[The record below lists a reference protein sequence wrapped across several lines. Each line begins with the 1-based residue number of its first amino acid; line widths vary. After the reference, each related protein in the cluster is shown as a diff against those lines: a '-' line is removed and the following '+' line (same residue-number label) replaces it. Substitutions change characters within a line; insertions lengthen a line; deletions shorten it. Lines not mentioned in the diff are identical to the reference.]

1 MRSAP
6 DHLVGLIGRTVE
18 PMGYELVGVEYLSR
32 GKGGKLLRVY
42 IDQQSGITVD
52 DCAAVSRQLSAM
64 LDVEDPIAENYE
76 LEVSSPGLD
85 RPLFR
90 PEHFARF
97 SGERVR
103 IRLSRPLEGRR
114 NFEGILKGLVE
125 GCVELTVDNEIF
137 RLDLEDI
144 DSARLVPKF

>member
-6 DHLVGLIGRTVE
+6 EHLVALIGRTVD

-42 IDQQSGITVD
+42 IDQESGITVD

-64 LDVEDPIAENYE
+64 LDVENPVAENYE

-85 RPLFR
+85 RPLFK
-90 PEHFARF
+90 PEHFVRF
-97 SGERVR
+97 AGERVR

-114 NFEGILKGLVE
+114 NFEGILTGLAE
-125 GCVELTVDNEIF
+125 GRVELAVDDQVL
-137 RLDLEDI
+137 RLLLADI